1 MSDRNESLAAKLDE
15 LEIDRGRGE
24 RRSTRPFLWFFLI
37 AVLGGGGALA
47 LYLVFFDAQNL
58 ASVETSVARTIQTSA
73 PDDSVL
79 NGTGYVVA
87 RRQAAV
93 SAKTT
98 GKVLEVYVEEGMQV
112 TEGQLLAK
120 LDDKL
125 PKIQIELSQANLDH
139 TKAQLRNVDIRRDD
153 AERTL
158 RRVTELRQG
167 ELVAQSEFDRAVLDL
182 AGANAEMELLNRAIA
197 VAEKQLE
204 LQNYYVEETEIR
216 APFAGIVIAKT
227 AQPGEMIS
235 PVSAGGGF
243 TRTGI
248 CTIVDMDSIEVE
260 VDVQERFINRVS
272 PGQQASVTLNAYSDT
287 QLPAEVIAIIPA
299 ADRGSSTVRV
309 RIGFLERDERVL
321 PDMAVSVAFLEEGR
335 EAKRVVTPKGVE
347 IPVDAVFHE
356 GELSIVWVLKDESVE
371 RRIVEVEET
380 NSRTARISKGL
391 ERGETVVTNLPHFDV
406 SPLVDGQRVR
416 ISQ

>member
-1 MSDRNESLAAKLDE
+1 MSDSNESLAAKLDE
-15 LEIDRGRGE
+15 LGIDRGRGE
-24 RRSTRPFLWFFLI
+24 KRRTRPILWFLLI
-37 AVLGGGGALA
+37 AMVGGAGA
-47 LYLVFFDAQNL
+47 LIVYLFFFDDQN
-58 ASVETSVARTIQTSA
+58 SIIVETAVARTIQSSA

-98 GKVLEVYVEEGMQV
+98 GKVLEVFVEEGMQV

-125 PKIQIELSQANLDH
+125 PNIQIELSRANLEH
-139 TKAQLRNVDIRRDD
+139 TRAQVRNVEIRRDD

-158 RRVTELRQG
+158 KRLTELRQDD
-167 ELVAQSEFDRAVLDL
+167 LVAQSDFDEASLGL
-182 AGANAEMELLNRAIA
+182 QSAEAELELLNRAIE
-197 VAEKQLE
+197 VAEKQLDV
-204 LQNYYVEETEIR
+204 QQYYVEETEIR

-309 RIGFLERDERVL
+309 RIGFLEPDERVL

-347 IPVDAVFHE
+347 IPIDAVLQE
-356 GELSIVWVLKDESVE
+356 GDISIVWVVKDESVE
-371 RRIVEVEET
+371 RRIVEVEE
-380 NSRTARISKGL
+380 SSSSSARISEGL
-391 ERGETVVTNLPHFDV
+391 ERGEVVVTNLTQADV
-406 SPLVDGQRVR
+406 PPFMNGQRVK